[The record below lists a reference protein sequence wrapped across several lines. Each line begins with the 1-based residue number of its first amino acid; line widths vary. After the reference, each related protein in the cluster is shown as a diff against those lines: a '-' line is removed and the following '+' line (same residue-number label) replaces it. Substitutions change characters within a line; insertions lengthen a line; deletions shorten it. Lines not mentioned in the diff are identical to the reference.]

1 MSAVAALVRYNPCS
15 VHARRGF
22 ACPSSHTDI
31 GRRCPYPPGFCDSS
45 DYDGW
50 FKDVLAGKTKCFYP
64 NRIRLFETPGG
75 ILVLYHT
82 HKRAIVGEAKIIRV
96 TSEKKRYYYW
106 FDRFLSYPNPV
117 SVRLLRTDPRLKK
130 LARGGMWTIIYLSKE
145 TVEEIR
151 ELSELWGK
159 SSERLQRELELAR
172 EQGNRSTLPRDDVF
186 FVSIGK
192 KKLMDMGV
200 KPEILE
206 KTREIFREAVRRKL
220 LRGRSSKLIF
230 YASLFLAF
238 RSFGIPKRFDEIQR
252 IGNIDLKRFISS
264 VKLLRENLELK
275 MPFLSSKEWIF
286 YYSRELEVPD
296 KIVQLAL
303 NLSDNMKAEGPIRH
317 RSPISVAATALYVA
331 SLTVGEKIMQ
341 EKIANAFGITTV
353 TLRNLTKLW
362 FSYQSERTDPIT
374 VAS

>member
-15 VHARRGF
+15 VHARRGSV
-22 ACPSSHTDI
+22 CPFSHPDI

-64 NRIRLFETPGG
+64 NRIRLFEAPGG
-75 ILVLYHT
+75 ILLLYHT

-96 TSEKKRYYYW
+96 TSEKKRHYYW
-106 FDRFLSYPNPV
+106 FDKFLSYPNPV

-130 LARGGMWTIIYLSKE
+130 LARGGTWTVIYLSME

-172 EQGNRSTLPRDDVF
+172 ERGNRPTILRDDMF
-186 FVSIGK
+186 FVGIGK

-206 KTREIFREAVRRKL
+206 KTREIFREAVKRKL

-238 RSFGIPKRFDEIQR
+238 RSLGIPKRFDEIQR
-252 IGNIDLKRFISS
+252 TGNIDLKKFISS
-264 VKLLRENLELK
+264 VKLLRENIQIK
-275 MPFLSSKEWIF
+275 IPFLSSTEWIL
-286 YYSRELEVPD
+286 YYSGKLEVPD
-296 KIVQLAL
+296 KIVRFAL
-303 NLSDNMKAEGPIRH
+303 DLSENMKAKGPIRY
-317 RSPISVAATALYVA
+317 RSPISIAATALYVA
-331 SLTVGEKIMQ
+331 SLTAGEKIMQ
-341 EKIANAFGITTV
+341 EKIANTFGITTV

-362 FSYQSERTDPIT
+362 FSYQSKQTDSIT
-374 VAS
+374 VAP